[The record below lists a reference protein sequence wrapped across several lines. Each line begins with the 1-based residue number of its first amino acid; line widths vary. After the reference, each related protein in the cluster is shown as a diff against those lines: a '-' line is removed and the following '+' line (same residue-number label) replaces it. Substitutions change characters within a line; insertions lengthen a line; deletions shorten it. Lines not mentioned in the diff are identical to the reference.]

1 MADRI
6 EIGNLQVAKVLD
18 DLVRNEI
25 APGTGVDPDHFWQAL
40 GDIVRDL
47 APRNRAL
54 LQKRDELQTQIDQ
67 WYLSGAGQRAN
78 AEERKAFLT
87 EIGYLLPEGAD
98 FNVST
103 SNVDPE
109 IAEIAGP
116 QLVVPVDNA
125 RYALN
130 AANARWGSL

>member
-54 LQKRDELQTQIDQ
+54 L
-67 WYLSGAGQRAN
+67 
-78 AEERKAFLT
+78 
-87 EIGYLLPEGAD
+87 
-98 FNVST
+98 
-103 SNVDPE
+103 
-109 IAEIAGP
+109 
-116 QLVVPVDNA
+116 
-125 RYALN
+125 
-130 AANARWGSL
+130 